1 MKRLIQMQN
10 FSQTQKLKKE
20 SQPIAENHEHDG
32 NDLMEVI
39 PETQTQVIPETQ
51 GIRNTQTVPVHT
63 QYQKPEIVVDD

>member
-20 SQPIAENHEHDG
+20 SQPIAENHKHHG

-51 GIRNTQTVPVHT
+51 GIRNTQTVPET
-63 QYQKPEIVVDD
+63 QTFSEVIVIDD